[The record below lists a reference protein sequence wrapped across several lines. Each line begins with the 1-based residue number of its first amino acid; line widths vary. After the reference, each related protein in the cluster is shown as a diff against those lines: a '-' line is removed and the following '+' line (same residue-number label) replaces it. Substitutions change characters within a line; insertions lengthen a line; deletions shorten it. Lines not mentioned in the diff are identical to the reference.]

1 MRADEQNRNCL
12 TAKDVAKA
20 LRASMPTAYA
30 IIAREDFPKL
40 RFGRKIIVPRV
51 DFERWLS
58 EMAAKGGIDLKI
70 P

>member
-30 IIAREDFPKL
+30 IIASED
-40 RFGRKIIVPRV
+40 
-51 DFERWLS
+51 
-58 EMAAKGGIDLKI
+58 
-70 P
+70 